1 MGVAVALATIIALG
15 GIGIYTGLKTMQNFQ
30 PGRKKIQKDLQQ
42 IRMEL
47 QPWVAELVPWSKEE
61 MEQLSFNQVK
71 RTTRKRV
78 ISTAKGIFTTI
89 YHEPVIAW
97 TYKKYVSP
105 KENALLYARTSKNE
119 FIYRIKNGEIELV
132 IDDMLVGKIDA
143 LGKLYTAKGN
153 HQLAQINRESDEL
166 LLPVVYEEKE
176 IGSLTNPDRTTKSNP
191 RAFQF
196 LAPMEKE
203 EETVF
208 LSLTI
213 LEMVRRDLKK

>member
-42 IRMEL
+42 IRSEL

-61 MEQLSFNQVK
+61 MEQLSFNQVN
-71 RTTRKRV
+71 RTRRKRV
-78 ISTAKGIFTTI
+78 VTTAKGVFTTI

-105 KENALLYARTSKNE
+105 KENALLYARTSRNE
-119 FIYRIKNGEIELV
+119 FIYRIKNDEVELV
-132 IDDMLVGKIDA
+132 IDEALVGKIDA
-143 LGKLYTAKGN
+143 TGKLFNAKGN
-153 HQLAQINRESDEL
+153 QQLAQINRDSSEL
-166 LLPVVYEEKE
+166 LLPVVYGQKE
-176 IGSLTNPDRTTKSNP
+176 IGNLTNPDRTTKSNP

-196 LAPMEKE
+196 LTNMDQE
-203 EETVF
+203 EEAVF
-208 LSLTI
+208 LSLSI
-213 LEMVRRDLKK
+213 LEMIRRDLKK